1 MNHQLEEINEMNEFT
16 KGQVVKHEGLEFWF
30 DKVSGRGG
38 NGEYAFIQQKG
49 VKNLKYKQVKISELV
64 AA

>member
-1 MNHQLEEINEMNEFT
+1 MNTFT

-49 VKNLKYKQVKISELV
+49 AKNLKYKQVKISELV